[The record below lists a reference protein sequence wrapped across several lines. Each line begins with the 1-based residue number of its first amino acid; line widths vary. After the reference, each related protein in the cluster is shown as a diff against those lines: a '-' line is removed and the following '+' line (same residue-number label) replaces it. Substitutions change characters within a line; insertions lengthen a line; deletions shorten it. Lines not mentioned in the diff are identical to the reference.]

1 MPVKYVIK
9 KMKGAFYAGSEKV
22 AQKGLTLRRY
32 LSLDGLAK
40 MVKALRL
47 SASSLAFSGLSS
59 NEQKKVLGGGRKAKA
74 APRKT
79 RAKAKKKRK
88 R

>member
-22 AQKGLTLRRY
+22 EQKGLTLRRY
-32 LSLDGLAK
+32 LSLEGLAK
-40 MVKALRL
+40 MVKALHL
-47 SASSLAFSGLSS
+47 SASSLVFNGLSS
-59 NEQKKVLGGGRKAKA
+59 NEQKKVLGGGKKAKA

-79 RAKAKKKRK
+79 KAKKKRK